1 MRRPSKILEGLN
13 FSNPAFRI
21 AVGAAAI
28 VVIGSGLVLLSGAN
42 PWTAAVGIV
51 EGAVGER
58 YMVAE
63 TIVSTIPL
71 ALIGLSLAPAL
82 RAGVFSIGSEGQ
94 VAIGAMTSTAA
105 IMILPRDSAAL
116 LLIGGAVAGVLGG
129 LVWAAIP
136 ATLRAYAR
144 VNEILSTLLLNY
156 IAGFLL
162 LWMLKTLLAAHRVVP
177 LPQSDPLPDAALIP
191 KMLEGTRLHWG
202 FLFVPAFALALG
214 WWLKSPRGMSYQIIA
229 THVGLAS
236 RMGLTTTRA
245 VMTTMLVSGAVAGL
259 AGWLQV
265 AGVAGTL
272 YPTVAGGLGFTGV
285 LVALLGRLGPLGI
298 LVAALFFGV
307 LKTGADGLQAGTGV
321 PSSIA
326 AVIEGLVLFVAAL
339 SFAARL
345 RPQVKAVMR
354 PSENRFPAGPG
365 LQELSP

>member
-1 MRRPSKILEGLN
+1 MRWAPKLLDRLN
-13 FSNPAFRI
+13 FSNTAFRI
-21 AVGAAAI
+21 TVGVIAI
-28 VVIGSGLVLLSGAN
+28 VVIGSGLVLLSGAS

-94 VAIGAMTSTAA
+94 VAIGAMTATGA
-105 IMILPRDSAAL
+105 IMLLPSDSAAL
-116 LLIGGAVAGVLGG
+116 LLIGGAVAGVFGG

-136 ATLRAYAR
+136 AALRAYGR

-162 LWMLKTLLAAHRVVP
+162 LWMLKTLLAARRIVP

-191 KMLEGTRLHWG
+191 RMLEGTRLHWG
-202 FLFVPAFALALG
+202 FLFVPVFALALA
-214 WWLKSPRGMSYQIIA
+214 WWLKSPRGMSYYIVA

-236 RMGLTTTRA
+236 RMGLTTARA

-259 AGWLQV
+259 VGWLQV

-298 LVAALFFGV
+298 LVAALFFSV

-326 AVIEGLVLFVAAL
+326 TVIEGLVLFVAAL
-339 SFAARL
+339 AFAAPSRL
-345 RPQVKAVMR
+345 PTKSAPKQ
-354 PSENRFPAGPG
+354 SEHRVATATGWR
-365 LQELSP
+365 ELGS